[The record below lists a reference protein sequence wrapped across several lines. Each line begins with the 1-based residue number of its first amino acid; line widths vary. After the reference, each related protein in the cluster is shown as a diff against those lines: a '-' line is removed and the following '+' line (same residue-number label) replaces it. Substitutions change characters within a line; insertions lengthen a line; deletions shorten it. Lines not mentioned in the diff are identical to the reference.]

1 MDVYP
6 TLLDLCSLDVPEG
19 ADVKGRSFKP
29 YLENPLDP
37 IKDDRP
43 LFFHYF
49 NPKNFDEVKKTCVIW
64 KNWRLL
70 ADVSLYDVKEDRI
83 QKNDIAAD
91 HPEVVKQMQGFFS
104 AHRAEG
110 LDLIKEPVRF
120 ILGDKRAKIV
130 DLTSQDIYRIGGGPQ
145 AFSQSHVRDLTQA
158 HGPYKVTVATKG
170 SYTITLSRYPLYTK
184 LPFGIGGKKMNE
196 NDFAIEKVRLAIA
209 GQTAEKE
216 VTPEDTHASFTLDL
230 EKGDTNLETWLIG
243 DGKDGVAYFVTVEFN
258 G

>member
-1 MDVYP
+1 
-6 TLLDLCSLDVPEG
+6 
-19 ADVKGRSFKP
+19 
-29 YLENPLDP
+29 
-37 IKDDRP
+37 